1 MSSLF
6 FCCKRRPK
14 KILNNPKDIKL
25 DLNNNKNKGKHIA
38 SSLEVNQSQS
48 ISMLS
53 NNLNNS
59 TKDNILQQR
68 QNKFTFVNHLNDN
81 KIIIP
86 NNNNVNND
94 KYNNVIYNIINVD
107 NINNINNNKKN
118 IIAKGVNTISTNDK
132 IITIKEE
139 NNELSEREKKL
150 FEKENELS
158 NKEKELNN
166 KILELIQR
174 NRKLNIEGKKQI
186 QKNSVINDVIKF
198 KKFVSEYEENNIQ
211 QKKTDKIDKL
221 EHKEIII

>member
-6 FCCKRRPK
+6 FCCKRRSK
-14 KILNNPKDIKL
+14 KTLNNPQDIKL
-25 DLNNNKNKGKHIA
+25 DLNINNNRGKGKHIP
-38 SSLEVNQSQS
+38 SLEVNQSQS

-68 QNKFTFVNHLNDN
+68 QNKFNIVNHINDN

-86 NNNNVNND
+86 NNNNE

-118 IIAKGVNTISTNDK
+118 IIPKGLNSINTNDK

-139 NNELSEREKKL
+139 NDELSEREKKL

-174 NRKLNIEGKKQI
+174 NRKLNGEGKKQI
-186 QKNSVINDVIKF
+186 PKNSVINDVIKF
-198 KKFVSEYEENNIQ
+198 KKFVSDYEENNNQ
-211 QKKTDKIDKL
+211 QKKSDKIDKL
-221 EHKEIII
+221 ENKEILV

>member
-1 MSSLF
+1 M
-6 FCCKRRPK
+6 
-14 KILNNPKDIKL
+14 
-25 DLNNNKNKGKHIA
+25 
-38 SSLEVNQSQS
+38 
-48 ISMLS
+48 
-53 NNLNNS
+53 
-59 TKDNILQQR
+59 
-68 QNKFTFVNHLNDN
+68 
-81 KIIIP
+81 
-86 NNNNVNND
+86 
-94 KYNNVIYNIINVD
+94 
-107 NINNINNNKKN
+107 
-118 IIAKGVNTISTNDK
+118 
-132 IITIKEE
+132 ITIKEE

-198 KKFVSEYEENNIQ
+198 KKFVSENEENNIQ